1 MSSGVALNPAC
12 IESFQELK
20 LGKKYKFVTFR
31 ISDDKKEIIVD
42 NKSNDADWDNFVS
55 NLPESECRWAVY
67 DFNFEKE
74 GEGQRNKILFVSWAP
89 DTAPVKAKMIAASS
103 KDALRRALVGIGAE
117 IQATE
122 FSEIDFAAVEE
133 KVSRGTR

>member
-1 MSSGVALNPAC
+1 MSSGVALHPDC
-12 IESFQELK
+12 ISNFQELK

-31 ISDDKKEIIVD
+31 VSDDKKEIIVD
-42 NKSNDADWDNFVS
+42 KTSTDPEWDNFVS

-67 DFNFEKE
+67 DFTFQKE

-103 KDALRRALVGIGAE
+103 KDALRRSLVGIGAE

-133 KVSRGTR
+133 KVSRGAR